1 MIWNLIG
8 VIISGLSLGGIAAL
22 LVKISRNRLP
32 KWIVPTA
39 AGLGMFGYLA
49 FYDYAW
55 YGWKQSQLPDGV
67 TILEEQRNSTFFRP
81 WSYVAPAVNYF
92 SFIDNDYRGFQQNG
106 QHLIQ
111 YYHYEMFHEY
121 KDRLETTLYIMN
133 CDEAEQIQLNETN
146 TVTGQSEPIERNSLL
161 HRTLCP

>member
-8 VIISGLSLGGIAAL
+8 VLISGLSMGGIAAL
-22 LVKISRNRLP
+22 LVKISRHRLP
-32 KWIVPTA
+32 KWIVPIS

-49 FYDYAW
+49 YYDYAW
-55 YGWKQSQLPDGV
+55 YNWKQSQLPDGV
-67 TILEEQRNSTFFRP
+67 IVLEEQRNSTFFRP
-81 WSYVAPAVNYF
+81 WSYVKPAVNYF
-92 SFIDNDYRGFQQNG
+92 SFIDGDHRDFQQNG
-106 QHLIQ
+106 QHLVQ

-133 CDEAEQIQLNETN
+133 CEEAEQIQLDENSS
-146 TVTGQSEPIERNSLL
+146 VAGQPESIERDSTL